1 MLYTYYYRK
10 KCTQYGDKPNVL
22 FNIWM
27 NKIENKIKNE
37 IELNLLDLPDQD
49 YMFMFET
56 NKSVEYVVA
65 IIINDFYWKS

>member
-1 MLYTYYYRK
+1 
-10 KCTQYGDKPNVL
+10 
-22 FNIWM
+22 M